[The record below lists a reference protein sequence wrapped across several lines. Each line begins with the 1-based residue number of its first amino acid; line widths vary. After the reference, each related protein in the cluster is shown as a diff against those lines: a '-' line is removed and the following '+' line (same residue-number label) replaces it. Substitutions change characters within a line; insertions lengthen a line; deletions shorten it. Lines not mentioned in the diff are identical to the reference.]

1 MARMEKLGAA
11 GGPGRHPTPTFKQ
24 VNSQERLPGGG
35 VTSQR
40 WSQPEEG
47 VKAETAPWG
56 RRQLDLWT
64 FEWRGRGG
72 WPPRCFRSAYLCAG
86 APTCRSGQWRA
97 LVGF

>member
-1 MARMEKLGAA
+1 MAGMEKLGAA
-11 GGPGRHPTPTFKQ
+11 GGPGRHPTPTCKQ
-24 VNSQERLPGGG
+24 VNSQGRLPGGG

-64 FEWRGRGG
+64 FEWEGRG
-72 WPPRCFRSAYLCAG
+72 WVAAAVFQECIPVCWSSHL
-86 APTCRSGQWRA
+86 
-97 LVGF
+97 